1 VRPAPF
7 AYVAPETT
15 AEVVEELRDLDRDPR
30 ILAGGQSL
38 IPMLNLRIA
47 RFERLVDIG
56 RVSGLA
62 GIRCGDDSVVIGAT
76 TTHAD
81 IERSAELAQRLP
93 ILREAASHIGHHAI
107 RNRGTFGGSLS
118 HADPSAEWPTVVAAL
133 GGSIGLVGPG
143 GERRV
148 DARDFFRDH
157 FTSALELDELLVDA
171 TLPFPSPGSGW
182 SMMELAR
189 QSGAFAL
196 ALVAVLVRIDESG
209 AVEYACVAVGGCG
222 SRPLLPDPA
231 PLVGLRADDSAST
244 AARALAAELSPHDDI
259 HASASDRRRI
269 AQVLIERALA
279 RALSRARRPQ

>member
-1 VRPAPF
+1 VRPAAF
-7 AYVAPETT
+7 AYAAPETI
-15 AEVVEELRDLDRDPR
+15 AEVVEELRELDRDPR

-56 RVSGLA
+56 RVRALE
-62 GIRCGDDSVVIGAT
+62 GIRCDGDSVVIGAT

-81 IERSAELAQRLP
+81 IERSTELAQRLP
-93 ILREAASHIGHHAI
+93 ILREAASHIGHQQI

-118 HADPSAEWPTVVAAL
+118 HADPAAEWPAVVAAL
-133 GGSIGLVGPG
+133 GGSIGVVGPG

-148 DARDFFRDH
+148 DARGFFLDH
-157 FTSALELDELLVDA
+157 FTSALELDELLVDV
-171 TLPFPSPGSGW
+171 TLPLPAPGSGW
-182 SMMELAR
+182 AFMELAR

-196 ALVAVLVRIDESG
+196 ALVAVLVRLDERG
-209 AVEYACVAVGGCG
+209 AVEHACVAVGGCG

-231 PLVGLRADDSAST
+231 PLVGLRADDSAR
-244 AARALAAELSPHDDI
+244 AAAHALAAELSPHDDI
-259 HASASDRRRI
+259 HASAADRRRI